1 MPERSLKPRAD
12 RGPSGEDWLS
22 SRRNAL
28 WPAWQ
33 CCLQLCCPIESQSAS
48 VPRPLFHGLCSTTW
62 PEPLHGLTAFFFF
75 LSRLLFPALH
85 FWSQLVTVS
94 FSACP
99 AAHHPSRGTFHTATA
114 GAFPRGGLYAW
125 CRLVLGSAER
135 RGGHVYLLLY
145 FCSHLGQG
153 SQVLTV

>member
-12 RGPSGEDWLS
+12 RGPSGEDCLS

-28 WPAWQ
+28 WLAWLPSALLPQ
-33 CCLQLCCPIESQSAS
+33 REPISLCSTAS
-48 VPRPLFHGLCSTTW
+48 GSTTW
-62 PEPLHGLTAFFFF
+62 PEPLHGLTAFFF